1 MVQVRELVER
11 LGTTSALDKV
21 AEPVAHQVTKI
32 AGQGVLKDLLSGTW
46 LGHPAHPMLTDVP
59 IGAWTSAF
67 LLDLLGGKRARP
79 AADRL
84 VGLGVLAAL
93 PTAAAGLS
101 DWSDTYG
108 PDRRIGLVHAGGNTA
123 ALACYS
129 LSWLA
134 RRRGARARGV
144 ALGMLGAAVASASAY
159 LGGHLSFRRGV
170 NVDRNAWEE
179 PTRDWTTVAEA
190 ESLKEN
196 EPQVVQLDGLNVLVL
211 QRHGRI
217 MAIADRC
224 GHAGGPLHEGK
235 IDDRDCVT
243 CPWHGSVFQLA
254 DGKVVHGPAT
264 GPQPAFEA
272 RTVDGK
278 LELRR
283 MPA

>member
-11 LGTTSALDKV
+11 IGTTSNLDKV
-21 AEPVAHQVTKI
+21 AEPVAARVSQVL
-32 AGQGVLKDLLSGTW
+32 GRQPLKDLLSGTW

-59 IGAWTSAF
+59 IGAWTSSF
-67 LLDLLGGKRARP
+67 VLDLVGGKRARP
-79 AADRL
+79 AADKL
-84 VGLGVLAAL
+84 VAFGVVTAV

-108 PDRRIGLVHAGGNTA
+108 PDRRIGLVHAGANVA
-123 ALACYS
+123 AVLCYG

-134 RRRGARARGV
+134 RRRDRRARGV
-144 ALGMLGAAVASASAY
+144 ALGILGAAVASGGAY

-179 PTRDWTTVAEA
+179 PTRDWTPVAESA
-190 ESLKEN
+190 SLPEG
-196 EPQVVQLDGLNVLVL
+196 EPQVVQLDGLDVMVLRRGERVL
-211 QRHGRI
+211 
-217 MAIADRC
+217 AIADRC

-235 IDDRDCVT
+235 IDDQGCVT
-243 CPWHGSVFQLA
+243 CPWHGSTFRLS

-283 MPA
+283 QPA